1 MDRFICH
8 GLNELQIGSKQSMRV
23 QKKEKERTVYER

>member
-23 QKKEKERTVYER
+23 QKKEPCTKDDFF